1 MIKLLAIIFVL
12 LQVGELFLVQVRRET
27 LIHCVLISLYVYRFL
42 GTPFFHSM
50 IARSR
55 SLASDVFVLID
66 PETILLLDF
75 ISTLNYAY
83 ELDHDWL
90 LVSSSRNISH
100 FPFYLEED
108 GKHWR
113 RGDGK
118 WVRTQE
124 VQKNLFQIES

>member
-1 MIKLLAIIFVL
+1 MIIFVL
-12 LQVGELFLVQVRRET
+12 LQLRELFLVHCL
-27 LIHCVLISLYVYRFL
+27 LICLYVYRFL

-50 IARSR
+50 IARSH
-55 SLASDVFVLID
+55 SFTSDVFVLID
-66 PETILLLDF
+66 PETILLRDF
-75 ISTLNYAY
+75 VSTLNYAY

-113 RGDGK
+113 SGDGK

>member
-1 MIKLLAIIFVL
+1 MIKLLVIIFVL
-12 LQVGELFLVQVRRET
+12 LQFLVQSRRET
-27 LIHCVLISLYVYRFL
+27 LIHCLLICLDVYRFL

-50 IARSR
+50 IARSH
-55 SLASDVFVLID
+55 SFTSDIFVLID
-66 PETILLLDF
+66 PETILLHDF

-113 RGDGK
+113 KGNGK

-124 VQKNLFQIES
+124 VQKNVFQIES

>member
-1 MIKLLAIIFVL
+1 MPH
-12 LQVGELFLVQVRRET
+12 LQGKT
-27 LIHCVLISLYVYRFL
+27 LNPLPSDQYIYVYRFL

-55 SLASDVFVLID
+55 SFTSDIFVVID
-66 PETILLLDF
+66 PETILLPDF

-83 ELDHDWL
+83 ELDRDWL
-90 LVSSSRNISH
+90 LVASSRNFSY
-100 FPFYLEED
+100 FPYYLDEA
-108 GKHWR
+108 GKHWQ

-124 VQKNLFQIES
+124 VQQNLFQVES